1 MIAALRSR
9 VTVVTAAGVLAVM
22 LACAGS
28 GPDGDTAVPIDADDI
43 GGTVT
48 GSQGSEAGVWVV
60 AETSDLPTKFIRIVV
75 TDDHGR
81 YVIPDLP
88 DAMYEVFVRGYGLV
102 DSPRVSATRGQT
114 LDLEAVMAPDP
125 RAAAEIYPASYWLS
139 LIDIPEGEH
148 SSERIVREVKDCLTC
163 HAIGDKATREFPP
176 NLGSFDS
183 TLDAWD
189 RRVQSGHMG
198 AFMNSFWRRLGDQR
212 VMFADWT
219 DRIAA
224 GEFPTEP
231 PPRPAGRERNI
242 VITMWDWA
250 GPASYVHDEAAAD
263 KRNPSGAP
271 DRPIYG
277 AVQSDD
283 LLVWI
288 DPVTHADG
296 ATPVP
301 TRDPDGEW
309 GGFGFGPLLQ
319 PSPYWGEER
328 TWTGRAQP
336 RNATIDDR
344 GRVWVSV
351 ALQSRRVLPEYC
363 RPESGNR
370 FAQYFAPTGGGKQLA
385 RYDPAAEQWTT
396 VDTCFP
402 TEHLEFAD
410 DTANSL
416 ISSGSGYTT
425 SVFGWIDTEM
435 LDETADEAVAQGWC
449 PAVLDTNGD
458 GEITPGWT
466 EPDEPVDPLRDHRIT
481 FGCYAIGVSPTDGST
496 WCSAASITALGVS
509 EPGHPNNKIVRLE
522 RGANPPETCKA
533 EIYEPPL
540 DSGLIAE
547 GGIDVDS
554 NGVVWLNWRGTDAL
568 SSFDRRTCDVLNGPT
583 SASGLHC
590 PQGWTAY
597 HKADPLVP
605 GTSLSADL
613 FYLLYVDRHNT
624 LGVGNN
630 TVITMA
636 VNSDALVALLPESG
650 EFMTLRV
657 PYPLGA
663 MHGRSSHGR
672 IDDSVAGWK
681 GRGLFS
687 SVSTYTPWHMEGG
700 KGSRSKLVKFQSR
713 PDPLAK

>member
-1 MIAALRSR
+1 MIPALSAR
-9 VTVVTAAGVLAVM
+9 VTVLTAAGVLAVM
-22 LACAGS
+22 LGCAES
-28 GPDGDTAVPIDADDI
+28 GPDGNTAVPIDADDI

-48 GSQGSEAGVWVV
+48 SSQGTEAGVWVV

-88 DAMYEVFVRGYGLV
+88 DAVYEVFVRGYGLV
-102 DSPRVSATRGQT
+102 DSPRVSATRGRT
-114 LDLEAVMAPDP
+114 LDLEAVIAPNP
-125 RAAAEIYPASYWLS
+125 RAAAEVYPASYWLS
-139 LIDIPEGEH
+139 LIDIPDGEH

-163 HAIGDKATREFPP
+163 HAIGNKATREFPS

-250 GPASYVHDEAAAD
+250 GPASHVHDEAAAD

-328 TWTGRAQP
+328 TWTGKAQP
-336 RNATIDDR
+336 RNATTA
-344 GRVWVSV
+344 G
-351 ALQSRRVLPEYC
+351 ACGSRWRSKAVGC
-363 RPESGNR
+363 FRST
-370 FAQYFAPTGGGKQLA
+370 AAPSRAT
-385 RYDPAAEQWTT
+385 
-396 VDTCFP
+396 
-402 TEHLEFAD
+402 
-410 DTANSL
+410 
-416 ISSGSGYTT
+416 
-425 SVFGWIDTEM
+425 
-435 LDETADEAVAQGWC
+435 
-449 PAVLDTNGD
+449 
-458 GEITPGWT
+458 
-466 EPDEPVDPLRDHRIT
+466 
-481 FGCYAIGVSPTDGST
+481 
-496 WCSAASITALGVS
+496 
-509 EPGHPNNKIVRLE
+509 
-522 RGANPPETCKA
+522 
-533 EIYEPPL
+533 
-540 DSGLIAE
+540 
-547 GGIDVDS
+547 
-554 NGVVWLNWRGTDAL
+554 
-568 SSFDRRTCDVLNGPT
+568 
-583 SASGLHC
+583 
-590 PQGWTAY
+590 
-597 HKADPLVP
+597 
-605 GTSLSADL
+605 
-613 FYLLYVDRHNT
+613 
-624 LGVGNN
+624 
-630 TVITMA
+630 
-636 VNSDALVALLPESG
+636 
-650 EFMTLRV
+650 
-657 PYPLGA
+657 
-663 MHGRSSHGR
+663 
-672 IDDSVAGWK
+672 
-681 GRGLFS
+681 
-687 SVSTYTPWHMEGG
+687 
-700 KGSRSKLVKFQSR
+700 GSRSTLRRRAAANKWHATTRRQSSGQRSTRVFR
-713 PDPLAK
+713 PSTSSSRTTPPTP

>member
-1 MIAALRSR
+1 MDRK
-9 VTVVTAAGVLAVM
+9 
-22 LACAGS
+22 
-28 GPDGDTAVPIDADDI
+28 GP
-43 GGTVT
+43 
-48 GSQGSEAGVWVV
+48 
-60 AETSDLPTKFIRIVV
+60 
-75 TDDHGR
+75 
-81 YVIPDLP
+81 
-88 DAMYEVFVRGYGLV
+88 
-102 DSPRVSATRGQT
+102 
-114 LDLEAVMAPDP
+114 
-125 RAAAEIYPASYWLS
+125 AAE
-139 LIDIPEGEH
+139 
-148 SSERIVREVKDCLTC
+148 R
-163 HAIGDKATREFPP
+163 
-176 NLGSFDS
+176 
-183 TLDAWD
+183 
-189 RRVQSGHMG
+189 
-198 AFMNSFWRRLGDQR
+198 
-212 VMFADWT
+212 
-219 DRIAA
+219 
-224 GEFPTEP
+224 
-231 PPRPAGRERNI
+231 
-242 VITMWDWA
+242 
-250 GPASYVHDEAAAD
+250 
-263 KRNPSGAP
+263 
-271 DRPIYG
+271 
-277 AVQSDD
+277 
-283 LLVWI
+283 
-288 DPVTHADG
+288 
-296 ATPVP
+296 
-301 TRDPDGEW
+301 
-309 GGFGFGPLLQ
+309 
-319 PSPYWGEER
+319 
-328 TWTGRAQP
+328 
-336 RNATIDDR
+336 DDR

-554 NGVVWLNWRGTDAL
+554 NGVVWLNWRGTDDL

-590 PQGWTAY
+590 PEGWTAY

-672 IDDSVAGWK
+672 IEDSVAGWK

>member
-1 MIAALRSR
+1 M
-9 VTVVTAAGVLAVM
+9 
-22 LACAGS
+22 
-28 GPDGDTAVPIDADDI
+28 
-43 GGTVT
+43 
-48 GSQGSEAGVWVV
+48 
-60 AETSDLPTKFIRIVV
+60 
-75 TDDHGR
+75 
-81 YVIPDLP
+81 
-88 DAMYEVFVRGYGLV
+88 RGYGLV

-125 RAAAEIYPASYWLS
+125 RAAAQIYPASYWLS
-139 LIDIPEGEH
+139 LVDIPEGEH

-189 RRVQSGHMG
+189 RRVQSGHIG

-370 FAQYFAPTGGGKQLA
+370 FAQYFAPTGGGKRLA

-435 LDETADEAVAQGWC
+435 LDETADKAVAQGWC

-533 EIYEPPL
+533 EIYEPRWTRVSSPRAA
-540 DSGLIAE
+540 STSIATAWC
-547 GGIDVDS
+547 GSTGAVPTTCRA
-554 NGVVWLNWRGTDAL
+554 LTDA
-568 SSFDRRTCDVLNGPT
+568 RATC
-583 SASGLHC
+583 
-590 PQGWTAY
+590 
-597 HKADPLVP
+597 
-605 GTSLSADL
+605 
-613 FYLLYVDRHNT
+613 
-624 LGVGNN
+624 
-630 TVITMA
+630 
-636 VNSDALVALLPESG
+636 
-650 EFMTLRV
+650 
-657 PYPLGA
+657 
-663 MHGRSSHGR
+663 
-672 IDDSVAGWK
+672 
-681 GRGLFS
+681 
-687 SVSTYTPWHMEGG
+687 
-700 KGSRSKLVKFQSR
+700 
-713 PDPLAK
+713 